1 MAILNLETCGLLM
14 LMSPVLPCNVQ
25 SVLTVLRREL
35 CGRYDWLSLLLA
47 GPSTARHPVYGLS
60 MRLLLVLTSL
70 STTLF
75 LAALLLTLVRHTH
88 NQQALSLCPHRTPS
102 TLTCLYILLLCC
114 VGVA

>member
-1 MAILNLETCGLLM
+1 MATLNLETCSLLM
-14 LMSPVLPCNVQ
+14 LMSIVSCRVVVVQ

-47 GPSTARHPVYGLS
+47 GPSTARHPVYGLA

-75 LAALLLTLVRHTH
+75 LAALLLTLVRHT
-88 NQQALSLCPHRTPS
+88 Q
-102 TLTCLYILLLCC
+102 LTSPLYITSAHL
-114 VGVA
+114 